1 MIEFNLIVYTKNYV
15 ALINTTLLLNLIEN
29 PKIQHIKTILYST
42 KDYNVIRFIVVNL
55 EYNTILV
62 FGTRTNNIEVHFF

>member
-15 ALINTTLLLNLIEN
+15 ALTNTTLLLNLIEK

-62 FGTRTNNIEVHFF
+62 FGTHKNNF

>member
-1 MIEFNLIVYTKNYV
+1 MIEINLIVYTENCV
-15 ALINTTLLLNLIEN
+15 ALINTTLLLNSIEKLKYN
-29 PKIQHIKTILYST
+29 TYKTILYST

-62 FGTRTNNIEVHFF
+62 FGTRTNNIKVHFF